1 MRRRRRSAS
10 RRRTAQLS
18 DEEKDRIKK
27 AQDAYSLA
35 EGPVDKYAAKLLKDM
50 DGGGALAF
58 Q

>member
-1 MRRRRRSAS
+1 M

-35 EGPVDKYAAKLLKDM
+35 EGLVDKYAAKLLKDM